1 MLDWWEELINGAP
14 MDGKSTPSLKKYYR
28 LLNRKFFNGDL
39 PDNVVVR
46 WDADEPDVACT
57 QKMDKDDPTAYVIG
71 FNRKKNPTKSLLL
84 SAMLH
89 EMVHVATKF
98 TDNHGPAF
106 DAWHRKLVKRGAF
119 KKSAVLKDV
128 TLF

>member
-1 MLDWWEELINGAP
+1 MDWWSELIDGAP
-14 MDGKSTPSLKKYYR
+14 MKDGKSTPELKRWYR
-28 LLNRKFFNGDL
+28 KLNRLFFNGEL

-46 WDADEPDVACT
+46 WDASEPDVACT
-57 QKMDKDDPTAYVIG
+57 EKRDKDDPTAYVIG

-89 EMVHVATKF
+89 EMVHCATEFK
-98 TDNHGPAF
+98 DEHGPAF
-106 DAWHRKLVKRGAF
+106 DKWHKRLVRRGAF
-119 KKSAVLKDV
+119 KKGAVIPDV

>member
-1 MLDWWEELINGAP
+1 MDWWNSLIEGAP
-14 MDGKSTPSLKKYYR
+14 MDGKSTPELKRWYR
-28 LLNRKFFNGDL
+28 KLNRKFFNGDL
-39 PDNVVVR
+39 PDNVIVR

-57 QKMDKDDPTAYVIG
+57 EKRDKDDPTAYVIG

-89 EMVHVATKF
+89 EMIHCATEFK
-98 TDNHGPAF
+98 DQHGPAF
-106 DAWHRKLVKRGAF
+106 DKWHKRLVRRGAF
-119 KKSAVLKDV
+119 KKGAIIPDV